1 LLTEGN
7 FFMLRFNRF
16 HPMLMQLT
24 RFGVVGFSA
33 SIVNFVIVIFLV
45 ELFHMYPLLAN
56 LFAFFTAFIV
66 SYIGHRYWTFAH
78 KDHRFIKCMPKF
90 FITALLSLTVSE
102 GLYYFMLRYKVSYEI
117 GLLLVIVIVAFLSF
131 TLSKFWA
138 FRVSQNNG

>member
-1 LLTEGN
+1 
-7 FFMLRFNRF
+7 MWRFIRS
-16 HPMLMQLT
+16 HAMILQLA

-45 ELFHMYPLLAN
+45 ELFNMYPLLAN

-66 SYIGHRYWTFAH
+66 SYVGHRYWTFAH

-90 FITALLSLTVSE
+90 FLTALLTLTVSE
-102 GLYYFMLRYKVSYEI
+102 GLYYITLRYKVSYEI
-117 GLLLVIVIVAFLSF
+117 GLLFVIGIVACLSF

-138 FRVSQNNG
+138 FRVKEISN